1 MKVIKVL
8 GVLFL
13 CGMLSGCGIISD
25 VAYDTTDAV
34 QTAVK
39 KEEKQLNLKDVLTV
53 SVNEKREL
61 PEHFTGTVYLMFTKD
76 DLKKGQKTNFYLN
89 DNQLEDVQEESQ
101 DDFNIRYH
109 HKTYFSAK
117 KLKVND
123 LDNIKVVS
131 NWPDDI
137 VLSLRSK

>member
-8 GVLFL
+8 GMLFL

-25 VAYDTTDAV
+25 VAYDTTDAA
-34 QTAVK
+34 QTEMK
-39 KEEKQLNLKDVLTV
+39 KEEKQMNLKDILVV
-53 SVNEKREL
+53 NVNEIQEL
-61 PEHFTGTVYLMFTKD
+61 PEPFTGTVYLMFAKD
-76 DLKKGQKTNFYLN
+76 DLKKGQQTDFYLN
-89 DNQLEDVQEESQ
+89 DNKLKDVQEERQ

-137 VLSLRSK
+137 VLSFRSK

>member
-25 VAYDTTDAV
+25 VVYDTTDAV

-61 PEHFTGTVYLMFTKD
+61 PEDFTGTVYLMFTKD

-101 DDFNIRYH
+101 DDFN
-109 HKTYFSAK
+109 
-117 KLKVND
+117 
-123 LDNIKVVS
+123 
-131 NWPDDI
+131 
-137 VLSLRSK
+137 